1 MVPKVYDTH
10 RCLALAGRNSDLVGR
25 GCILNIGIFV
35 CLFPDDSHVQQSL
48 GTTDLRHL
56 ISKRENVKKFNSY
69 RRQSGFISGW
79 DGYGILYDGVL
90 IISN

>member
-1 MVPKVYDTH
+1 MRSGH
-10 RCLALAGRNSDLVGR
+10 W
-25 GCILNIGIFV
+25 GIF
-35 CLFPDDSHVQQSL
+35 LFPDDSHVQQRL

-69 RRQSGFISGW
+69 LGQSGFISGW
-79 DGYGILYDGVL
+79 NGYGVLYDGVL